1 MPRTQRRKFTKE
13 RKKEENPFSCSRHG
27 DWPFGSYLIIYI
39 CRRGS
44 FSSLRVNEKERRA
57 QNFRLQAK
65 RERTS
70 SSNLIAP
77 ELVPEPEAPLVID
90 GKKERGFPFHS
101 TNYLFEAD
109 SSQCSFYRYWKS
121 QREWNF
127 RLVNWNWRTTSRPS
141 HKSRTFSLRPARI
154 VFRRNFARLI
164 SFWSRIWIPLLVS
177 DTPG

>member
-1 MPRTQRRKFTKE
+1 MARTQRRKFTKE
-13 RKKEENPFSCSRHG
+13 RRRKTNPFSCSLHG
-27 DWPFGSYLIIYI
+27 DWPFGCYLIIYI

-90 GKKERGFPFHS
+90 GKKERRFTFHS
-101 TNYLFEAD
+101 TNYLFEI
-109 SSQCSFYRYWKS
+109 
-121 QREWNF
+121 
-127 RLVNWNWRTTSRPS
+127 VNSAHS
-141 HKSRTFSLRPARI
+141 I
-154 VFRRNFARLI
+154 
-164 SFWSRIWIPLLVS
+164 
-177 DTPG
+177 DTGKAKENEIES

>member
-1 MPRTQRRKFTKE
+1 MSGRGSRIRISLLARTQRGKFRSSKWE
-13 RKKEENPFSCSRHG
+13 RNMEENTALSVALYTVTVLLGVTLS
-27 DWPFGSYLIIYI
+27 YI

-44 FSSLRVNEKERRA
+44 FSSLR
-57 QNFRLQAK
+57 K
-65 RERTS
+65 REREEGPEFEPDSKRAKLDDETTS

-121 QREWNF
+121 QRE
-127 RLVNWNWRTTSRPS
+127 
-141 HKSRTFSLRPARI
+141 
-154 VFRRNFARLI
+154 
-164 SFWSRIWIPLLVS
+164 
-177 DTPG
+177 